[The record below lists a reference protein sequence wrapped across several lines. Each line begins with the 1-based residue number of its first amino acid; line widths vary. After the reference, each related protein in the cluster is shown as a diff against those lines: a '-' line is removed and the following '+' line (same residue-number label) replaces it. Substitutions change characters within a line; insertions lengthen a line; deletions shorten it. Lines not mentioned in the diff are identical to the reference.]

1 MSIKYFKIKLNMKK
15 ISFVIILLSILA
27 RYDCV
32 HSQKTSSG
40 KEHNMAGKVIYEIF
54 VQSFYDTN
62 GDSIGDLKGIT
73 MKLDYLKYLSIDG
86 IWLMPIHPSPSYHKY
101 NVTNYYDIH
110 PDYGTKEDFRH
121 LVEEAHK
128 RGILVLIDLVAN
140 HTSSEHPWFINAS
153 SSKDNPYRN
162 YYVWTDDTIMVKKYP
177 NQVNLGSWYKI
188 RNNSI
193 LSDVYY
199 YARFGRR
206 TPDLNYDESAVR
218 EEMIK
223 IGEYW
228 ITEFGVDGYRFD
240 AAKHI
245 YPTNDLNKI
254 KRNEGHKKNHMWWR
268 QFRNE
273 MDKKHPSVY
282 LVGEIWDNDEIIGP
296 YLDDGLH
303 AAFNFKFS
311 RMLSNS
317 LIQEENKGLIDS
329 LLCIHNTYNKY
340 SKYYTDAI
348 FLKNH
353 DQTRIR
359 TNLKSIKK
367 ARLASSILL
376 TLPGTIYLYYGE
388 EIGMT
393 GDKPGINIRE
403 PMLWDDPGK
412 DKGQTAWM
420 KSKYSIPGI
429 VEPVIDQIRDK
440 NSLLN
445 HYKELIA
452 LRKQYIQLQKG
463 KLEKLDTGFP
473 EILLYTLTLDSAKLT
488 IIHNL
493 SLKNKEI
500 SIIVY
505 SYENIV
511 WSDGKI
517 SFDKNRLSL
526 SGLSSIVL
534 I

>member
-1 MSIKYFKIKLNMKK
+1 MKK
-15 ISFVIILLSILA
+15 VSIVIILLSILV
-27 RYDCV
+27 RYDFV
-32 HSQKTSSG
+32 YSQEISSG
-40 KEHNMAGKVIYEIF
+40 KEHNMAGKIIYEIF
-54 VQSFYDTN
+54 TQSFYDTN
-62 GDSIGDLKGIT
+62 GDSIGDLNGIT
-73 MKLDYLKYLSIDG
+73 MKLDYLKDLGVDG

-101 NVTNYYDIH
+101 DVINYYDIH

-128 RGILVLIDLVAN
+128 RGIVVLIDLVAN
-140 HTSSEHPWFINAS
+140 HTSSEHPWFIHAS
-153 SSKDNPYRN
+153 SSKNNRYRN
-162 YYVWTDDTIMVKKYP
+162 YYVWTDDTIEVKKDP
-177 NQVNLGSWYKI
+177 NNWYRILNGSK
-188 RNNSI
+188 

-199 YARFGRR
+199 YGFFTRR
-206 TPDLNYDESAVR
+206 MPDLNYNESAVR

-228 ITEFGVDGYRFD
+228 ITEFGVDGYRLD

-245 YPTNDLNKI
+245 YPEDEI
-254 KRNEGHKKNHMWWR
+254 KKNHIWWQ

-273 MDKKHPSVY
+273 LDKKHPSVY

-296 YLDDGLH
+296 YLSDGLH

-311 RMLSNS
+311 GMLSNN

-329 LLCIHNTYNKY
+329 LLYIYNTYNKY
-340 SKYYTDAI
+340 SKFYTDAL

-359 TNLKSIKK
+359 TYLERIEK

-388 EIGMT
+388 EIGMA
-393 GDKPGINIRE
+393 GDKDHLNIRE
-403 PMLWDDPGK
+403 PMLWDYPGK
-412 DKGQTAWM
+412 DNGQTAWI

-429 VEPVIDQIRDK
+429 VEPVVDQIRDK

-452 LRKQYIQLQKG
+452 LRKQYRHLQKG

-473 EILLYTLTLDSAKLT
+473 EILSYTLTLDSTKLT

-493 SLKNKEI
+493 SLKNMEI
-500 SIIVY
+500 SIMEY
-505 SYENIV
+505 SNKNIV

-517 SFDKNRLSL
+517 RFDKNRLTL
-526 SGLSSIVL
+526 SGLSSVVL